1 MPARHGM
8 SAPRS
13 TTSGGANENARPLAL
28 NAKAA
33 APNAAANPTCLL
45 VSKGFE
51 DFSLIFDQHPPLM
64 IHPYLSVS
72 LFSKHCVLE
81 EGKQEVSQGRLQRVS
96 GKGRTVVL

>member
-1 MPARHGM
+1 M

-45 VSKGFE
+45 VSNGFE
-51 DFSLIFDQHPPLM
+51 DFSLIFDQHLPLTTCA
-64 IHPYLSVS
+64 YLSVS
-72 LFSKHCVLE
+72 LSTIVYTADPYKRDVDTGNGYIQFCDRVLPL
-81 EGKQEVSQGRLQRVS
+81 S
-96 GKGRTVVL
+96 